1 LLSLE
6 GRQQLKEKRSNKMKK
21 TLVVLMTLA
30 GVGTAM
36 AYTQDDIVRWNPSNG
51 WWDLQHAESTSPQLD
66 GTSDSWV
73 NWGAAGDVPLVGD
86 VNGDGIDDVAVVR
99 PGSEG
104 NWYAAHSVDA
114 GGGYGALSGTSWS
127 QASSLGW
134 YNASPN
140 YFLEKVNADAY
151 ADAVVA
157 ENWSGQWRWRGAHSS
172 AAGLGG
178 TPGDSDQWFGWVST
192 DVPLMGDFNG
202 DGLSDMAL
210 YSNGTTWYTGLST
223 ASGLNQTTIGTG
235 YFGAAGDIPLVGDI
249 NGDGR
254 DDALVL
260 RPAGSGDLN
269 WFVGYSDA
277 NGVIAGDG
285 WADLGWWGTTNT
297 SSSVDTPILADIDGD
312 GKDDLGI
319 FRDYG
324 VGTDG
329 WFWDLS
335 SDGYGEVYSQ
345 GADLTNW
352 WGAPGD
358 IPLIGQFDVI
368 PEPATL
374 AMLLLAAES
383 CGFASGS

>member
-1 LLSLE
+1 
-6 GRQQLKEKRSNKMKK
+6 MKK

-51 WWDLQHAESTSPQLD
+51 WWDLQHAESTPPQLD

-73 NWGAAGDVPLVGD
+73 NWGAFGDTPLVGD
-86 VNGDGIDDVAVVR
+86 INGDGIDDIAAVRGGAGTGGESAWYGNISTVASGV
-99 PGSEG
+99 GSI
-104 NWYAAHSVDA
+104 
-114 GGGYGALSGTSWS
+114 GGG
-127 QASSLGW
+127 ASTTQGGLGW
-134 YNASPN
+134 WNNN
-140 YFLEKVNADAY
+140 YGYYLKSVNGDAY
-151 ADAVVA
+151 ADAVSID
-157 ENWSGQWRWRGAHSS
+157 NYSGQFKWRASHSS
-172 AAGLGG
+172 AAGLGS
-178 TPGDSDQWFGWVST
+178 TVDSEQNFGWVST

-210 YSNGTTWYTGLST
+210 YSNGTTWYTGIST
-223 ASGLNQTTIGTG
+223 ASGLSQTTTKTG
-235 YFGAAGDIPLVGDI
+235 VFGAAGDIPLIGDI

-297 SSSVDTPILADIDGD
+297 SSAVDTPMLADIDGD

-319 FRDYG
+319 FRDWG

-335 SDGYGEVYSQ
+335 SDGYGEVLAE
-345 GADLTNW
+345 GADLTNY

-358 IPLIGQFDVI
+358 IPLIGQFDAI

-374 AMLLLAAES
+374 AML
-383 CGFASGS
+383 FAGGGILWIRKRFMI